1 MTFITVRVTPITFRA
16 LPPPDMTTRSGTVTT
31 LPIRS
36 SEGRPGSPRDDRS
49 LPPGPVLPV
58 AQLPPT
64 LVDLFPTPSGASDS
78 ATHKICVV
86 VGTRPEAIKMAPV
99 VAELRRHA
107 PFLQPLLV
115 ATTQHR
121 EMLTQ
126 ALDVFGLVPDIDL
139 GLMQTGQNLGVF
151 TARAMAALTE
161 CFLTHKPSYLL
172 VQGDTSTV
180 TAAALAAFYQGI
192 PVGHV
197 EAGLRS
203 FDLSSPFPEEVNR
216 RVATCTA
223 TLHFA
228 PTTQARDHLISEG
241 IPEEDIV
248 VTGNTVVDALRM
260 IPRLVRFSTPA
271 LNAVPWDSRRVILV
285 TVHRRESLGAPLDGL
300 CDAFLRLTEE
310 HPDAHLVFP
319 VHLNPR
325 VRDVVHARL
334 AGHPQITLLEPLAYP
349 ELLEVMRRSTLILSD
364 SGGIQEEAPSVRKPI
379 LILRDCTERPEV
391 IDAGFGEL
399 VGTNPAHVVARA
411 AALLRDPLLMQRR
424 TSGINPFG
432 DGHAAERVVQ
442 TIADRLRSPLAS
454 SGPRR
459 LDHGAVTDTLG
470 RLALAS

>member
-1 MTFITVRVTPITFRA
+1 
-16 LPPPDMTTRSGTVTT
+16 
-31 LPIRS
+31 
-36 SEGRPGSPRDDRS
+36 
-49 LPPGPVLPV
+49 
-58 AQLPPT
+58 
-64 LVDLFPTPSGASDS
+64 VDLFPTPSAASDS
-78 ATHKICVV
+78 TTHKICVV

-99 VAELRRHA
+99 VAELRRQA
-107 PFLQPLLV
+107 PYVQPLLV

-161 CFLTHKPSYLL
+161 CFLTHRPSYLL

-223 TLHFA
+223 TVHFA
-228 PTTQARDHLISEG
+228 PTTQARDHLVSEG
-241 IPEEDIV
+241 IPEEDII

-260 IPRLVRFSTPA
+260 IPRLVRFTTPA
-271 LNAVPWDSRRVILV
+271 LNAIPWDRQRIVLV
-285 TVHRRESLGAPLDGL
+285 TVHRRESQGAPLEGL
-300 CDAFLRLTEE
+300 CDAFLRLADE

-334 AGHPQITLLEPLAYP
+334 AGHPRITLLEPLAYP
-349 ELLEVMRRSTLILSD
+349 ELLEVMRRATLILSD
-364 SGGIQEEAPSVRKPI
+364 SGGIQEEAPSVRTPI

-391 IDAGFGEL
+391 IEAGFGEL
-399 VGTNPAHVVARA
+399 VGTDPDYVVARA
-411 AALLRDPLLMQRR
+411 SALLSDALLHRLR
-424 TSGINPFG
+424 SSGENPFG

-442 TIADRLRSPLAS
+442 TIIDRLRNPSER

-459 LDHGAVTDTLG
+459 LDHVGVNDTLV

>member
-1 MTFITVRVTPITFRA
+1 MTTFAPSVTPMPCSRLSVHLHGA
-16 LPPPDMTTRSGTVTT
+16 SK
-31 LPIRS
+31 
-36 SEGRPGSPRDDRS
+36 EGHGRDR
-49 LPPGPVLPV
+49 GHVLP
-58 AQLPPT
+58 QLWLSFDTP
-64 LVDLFPTPSGASDS
+64 VDIFPSHPSEARAS
-78 ATHKICVV
+78 AHKICVV

-99 VAELRRHA
+99 IAELRARA
-107 PFLQPLLV
+107 PFLQPMLV

-121 EMLTQ
+121 EMLKQ
-126 ALDVFGLVPDIDL
+126 ALDVFGLVPDVDL

-161 CFLTHKPSYLL
+161 CFLEHRPSFLL

-223 TLHFA
+223 SVHFA
-228 PTTQARDHLISEG
+228 PTAKARDHLVSEG

-248 VTGNTVVDALRM
+248 ITGNTVVDALRL
-260 IPRLVRFSTPA
+260 IPRRATFASPA
-271 LNAVPWDSRRVILV
+271 LNAVSWDHERIALV
-285 TVHRRESLGAPLDGL
+285 TVHRRESLGAPLEGL
-300 CDAFLRLTEE
+300 CDAFLQLVAL
-310 HPDAHLVFP
+310 HPTLHLVFP

-325 VRDVVHARL
+325 VRDVVYARL
-334 AGHPQITLLEPLAYP
+334 GGHPRITLVEPLEYP
-349 ELLEVMRRSTLILSD
+349 DLLEAMRRSTLIMSD
-364 SGGIQEEAPSVRKPI
+364 SGGIQEEAPSLRKPI

-391 IDAGFGEL
+391 VEAGFGEL
-399 VGTNPAHVVARA
+399 VGTDPAFVIARA
-411 AALLRDPLLMQRR
+411 SALLTDHALYQRR
-424 TSGINPFG
+424 TLGQNPFG
-432 DGHAAERVVQ
+432 DGHAAARVVA
-442 TIADRLRSPLAS
+442 TLEERLRTPSLL

-459 LDHGAVTDTLG
+459 LDHGAVNDTLG

>member
-1 MTFITVRVTPITFRA
+1 
-16 LPPPDMTTRSGTVTT
+16 
-31 LPIRS
+31 
-36 SEGRPGSPRDDRS
+36 
-49 LPPGPVLPV
+49 
-58 AQLPPT
+58 
-64 LVDLFPTPSGASDS
+64 VDIFPTHNASDS
-78 ATHKICVV
+78 GATHKVCVV

-99 VAELRRHA
+99 VAELRKHA

-126 ALDVFGLVPDIDL
+126 ALDVFGLVPDVDL

-161 CFLTHKPSYLL
+161 CFLTHAPSFLL

-223 TLHFA
+223 SVHFA
-228 PTTQARDHLISEG
+228 PTVQSRDHLISEG

-248 VTGNTVVDALRM
+248 VTGNTVVDALGM
-260 IPRLVRFSTPA
+260 IPRMPTFTTPA
-271 LNAVPWDSRRVILV
+271 LNDVPWDRRRVVLV
-285 TVHRRESLGAPLDGL
+285 TVHRRESLGAPLEGL
-300 CDAFLRLTEE
+300 CDAFLALAER
-310 HPDAHLVFP
+310 HADVQLVFP

-334 AGHPQITLLEPLAYP
+334 SGHPRITLLEPLAYP

-364 SGGIQEEAPSVRKPI
+364 SGGIQEEAPSLRKPI

-391 IDAGFGEL
+391 ITAGFGEL
-399 VGTNPAHVVARA
+399 VGTDAAHVVTRA
-411 AALLRDPLLMQRR
+411 SLLLTDAALYHRR
-424 TSGINPFG
+424 TLGVNPFG
-432 DGHAAERVVQ
+432 DGHAARRVVESV
-442 TIADRLRSPLAS
+442 AHRLRHPSMIG
-454 SGPRR
+454 GPRR
-459 LDHGAVTDTLG
+459 LDHAAVAHTLG

>member
-1 MTFITVRVTPITFRA
+1 MPA
-16 LPPPDMTTRSGTVTT
+16 
-31 LPIRS
+31 
-36 SEGRPGSPRDDRS
+36 S
-49 LPPGPVLPV
+49 LLSLNSVDIF
-58 AQLPPT
+58 PT
-64 LVDLFPTPSGASDS
+64 LHTAPGGVS
-78 ATHKICVV
+78 HKICVV

-99 VAELRRHA
+99 VAELQKHR

-121 EMLTQ
+121 EMLAQ
-126 ALDVFGLVPDIDL
+126 ALEVFGLVPDVDL

-161 CFLTHKPSYLL
+161 CFLTHKPSFLL

-223 TLHFA
+223 SVHFA
-228 PTTQARDHLISEG
+228 PTTQSRDHLISEG

-248 VTGNTVVDALRM
+248 VTGNTVVDALQM
-260 IPRLVRFSTPA
+260 IPRLATFTSPA
-271 LNAVPWDSRRVILV
+271 LNAIPWDRRRIVLV

-300 CDAFLRLTEE
+300 CDAFLALAER
-310 HPDAHLVFP
+310 HPDVQLVFP

-334 AGHPQITLLEPLAYP
+334 AGHPRITLLEPLAYP

-364 SGGIQEEAPSVRKPI
+364 SGGIQEEAPSLRKPI

-391 IDAGFGEL
+391 IEAGFGEL
-399 VGTNPAHVVARA
+399 VGTDTAHVVARTSLLLTD
-411 AALLRDPLLMQRR
+411 AALYHQR
-424 TSGINPFG
+424 TLGVNPFG
-432 DGHAAERVVQ
+432 DGHAAERVVH
-442 TIADRLRSPLAS
+442 TISDRLRHPSTI

-459 LDHGAVTDTLG
+459 LDHAAVAHTLG

>member
-1 MTFITVRVTPITFRA
+1 MRTDGIVTCERCPRGATHA
-16 LPPPDMTTRSGTVTT
+16 LALARRTPQPAH
-31 LPIRS
+31 
-36 SEGRPGSPRDDRS
+36 RPVE
-49 LPPGPVLPV
+49 LFPV
-58 AQLPPT
+58 A
-64 LVDLFPTPSGASDS
+64 SASEAS
-78 ATHKICVV
+78 SSHRIGVV

-107 PFLQPLLV
+107 PFLRPLLV

-126 ALDVFGLVPDIDL
+126 ALDAFELVPDVDL
-139 GLMQTGQNLGVF
+139 GLMQAGQSLGAF

-161 CFLTHKPSYLL
+161 CFATHQPSYLL

-223 TLHFA
+223 SLHFA

-248 VTGNTVVDALRM
+248 VTGNTVVDALRLM
-260 IPRLVRFSTPA
+260 ARLPRFTTPTLDAIP
-271 LNAVPWDSRRVILV
+271 WEQRRVVLV
-285 TVHRRESLGAPLDGL
+285 TVHRRESHGAALEGL
-300 CDAFLRLTEE
+300 CDSFLRLVSE
-310 HPDAHLVFP
+310 HVDTHLVFP

-325 VRDVVHARL
+325 VREVVHARL
-334 AGHPQITLLEPLAYP
+334 AGHPRITLLEPLAYP
-349 ELLEVMRRSTLILSD
+349 ELLEVMRRCTLILSD
-364 SGGIQEEAPSVRKPI
+364 SGGIQEEAPSVRRPI

-399 VGTNPAHVVARA
+399 VGTDPRHVFMRA
-411 AALLRDPLLMQRR
+411 SALLEDTALWERR
-424 TSGINPFG
+424 TVGVNPFG

-442 TIADRLRSPLAS
+442 AIVDRLRTPAARG
-454 SGPRR
+454 GPRR
-459 LDHGAVTDTLG
+459 LDHSAVTDTLG